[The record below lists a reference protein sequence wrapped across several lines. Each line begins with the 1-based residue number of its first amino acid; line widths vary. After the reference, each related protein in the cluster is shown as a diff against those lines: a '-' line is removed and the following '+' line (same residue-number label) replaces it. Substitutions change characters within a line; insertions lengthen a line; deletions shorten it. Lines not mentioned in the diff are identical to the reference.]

1 MPNKS
6 IYKQITQPRETYTDG
21 YGTTREVWEPE
32 AVTAARKVYT
42 AAKKFF
48 NGPDNVIG
56 GAGAL
61 EFTNPT
67 VALGPLATITSKINK
82 ANTALNELGSISST
96 AKNLRRPVPSYTKTV
111 MDDLSKHDADLV
123 YAYEKLRPY
132 VDDGTLKE
140 IFQTQDWPLLKRI
153 LWDSDQRLLRDLKTE
168 FGSRYLELQET
179 SSKRDAFTQAW
190 KELREQLGKLYKY
203 NK

>member
-1 MPNKS
+1 MPTKS
-6 IYKQITQPRETYTDG
+6 LYKQITQPRETYTDG

-32 AVTAARKVYT
+32 AVTAARKVYNT
-42 AAKKFF
+42 AKRFF

-56 GAGAL
+56 SAGTL
-61 EFTNPT
+61 EFVNPT
-67 VALGPLATITSKINK
+67 IALGPLVTITSKINK
-82 ANTALNELGSISST
+82 ANMALNELGSISVT
-96 AKNLRRPVPSYTKTV
+96 AKNLRGPIPSYAKTV
-111 MDDLSKHDADLV
+111 MDELSKHDNDLV
-123 YAYEKLRPY
+123 YSYEKLRPY

-140 IFQTQDWPLLKRI
+140 IFKNNDWPSLKRI
-153 LWDSDQRLLRDLKTE
+153 LWDSDQRLLRNLKTE
-168 FGSRYLELQET
+168 FGGRYLELQET

>member
-6 IYKQITQPRETYTDG
+6 LYKQITQPRETYTDG

-48 NGPDNVIG
+48 NGPDNVMG

-61 EFTNPT
+61 EFVNPT
-67 VALGPLATITSKINK
+67 IALGPLATITSKINK
-82 ANTALNELGSISST
+82 AKQAQQNALQVMYES
-96 AKNLRRPVPSYTKTV
+96 KMLRSPNPSYLRSY
-111 MDDLSKHDADLV
+111 MDDVSKHDNDLA
-123 YAYEKLRPY
+123 YSYEKLRPY
-132 VDDGTLKE
+132 VEDGTLKE
-140 IFQTQDWPLLKRI
+140 IFQTQDWPSLKRI
-153 LWDSDQRLLRDLKTE
+153 LWNSDQRLLRDLKTE
-168 FGSRYLELQET
+168 FGSRYIELQET